1 MLTWEKIQM
10 SKKQL
15 HVCNLYKTCKSTKNW
30 SSNFGWI
37 EETIDLSHILL
48 DAENLIMGSM
58 YYKNLKPT
66 RVSGFKVTI
75 VNR

>member
-1 MLTWEKIQM
+1 MP
-10 SKKQL
+10 KKQL

-30 SSNFGWI
+30 SSNFGLI

-48 DAENLIMGSM
+48 DAENLIMSCM

-66 RVSGFKVTI
+66 SYRFWPHCEKLS
-75 VNR
+75 